1 MEVKSLLKIIFK
13 TSGWSY
19 DKTDEAQSFM
29 RHSDMMTLGW
39 KCRTRAV
46 PSCDIS
52 TLGSSYMNVALI
64 TVHRL
69 YNEVQWFTEI
79 C

>member
-29 RHSDMMTLGW
+29 RHSDMMTLG
-39 KCRTRAV
+39 
-46 PSCDIS
+46 
-52 TLGSSYMNVALI
+52 
-64 TVHRL
+64 
-69 YNEVQWFTEI
+69 
-79 C
+79 